1 MISFRVFGC
10 IIELRFLFVAL
21 VTLAVLLDTSS
32 YMRST
37 LLAAAVHECGHLLVL
52 AGYHA
57 LPRKISFGILN
68 VDIIDAKKESSGY
81 KRDIA
86 VLLAGAGM
94 NLLAGGL
101 LLGASCLFKS
111 QSMLFY
117 AYANLLTG
125 FFNLLPIEPLDG
137 GQIVYAVLCQKL
149 PEEKANGWVEVISFV
164 ALTPVAA
171 AGFLLLLRSPYNF
184 SLLLTSCYLMAALL
198 LKRRPRRENAFPKA
212 VQRVREKGKIHY
224 KKCKRTD

>member
-10 IIELRFLFVAL
+10 VIELRFLFVAL

-37 LLAAAVHECGHLLVL
+37 LLAAVVHECGHLLVL

-57 LPRKISFGILN
+57 LPRKIRFGISN
-68 VDIIDAKKESSGY
+68 IDMIDPQKENRGY
-81 KRDIA
+81 KRDIV

-94 NLLAGGL
+94 NLLAGGF
-101 LLGASCLFKS
+101 LLGGAFLLKS
-111 QSMLFY
+111 QWMLFY

-125 FFNLLPIEPLDG
+125 FFNLLPIDPLDG
-137 GQIVYAVLCQKL
+137 GQIVYAFLCQKL

-164 ALTPVAA
+164 ALTPVAL
-171 AGFLLLLRSPYNF
+171 AGFLLLLRSAYNF

-198 LKRRPRRENAFPKA
+198 LKRRPGRENAFPNMEHKA
-212 VQRVREKGKIHY
+212 QAKDGL
-224 KKCKRTD
+224 KKYKRTD